1 MAKLYPVLNKA
12 HRAFIAQQHL
22 FFVATAAPQGRINLS
37 PKGGDSLR
45 VLGPDRLIWLNLTG
59 SGNETA
65 AHLLADPR
73 MTLMFCAF
81 EGDPLILRLYGQA
94 HPIHPGDS
102 EWTALYGHFS
112 PDPGARQII
121 DLQIQQVQTSC
132 GFGVPLF
139 DYRGE
144 RVLLRDWSE
153 KKGADGIR
161 DYWAKKNRTSLD
173 GLPTGIPADKTKR

>member
-1 MAKLYPVLNKA
+1 MARLYPALNEA
-12 HRAFIAQQHL
+12 HRAFIAQQQL
-22 FFVATAAPQGRINLS
+22 FFVATAAPKGRINIS
-37 PKGGDSLR
+37 PKGGDCLR
-45 VLGPDRLIWLNLTG
+45 VLGADRLIWLNLTG

-65 AHLLADPR
+65 AHLHTDPR

-94 HPIHPGDS
+94 HPIQPGDS
-102 EWTALYGHFS
+102 DWPGLYSRFP
-112 PDPGARQII
+112 PDPGARQVI
-121 DLQIQQVQTSC
+121 DMRIEQVQTSC

-144 RVLLRDWSE
+144 RSLLRDWSE
-153 KKGADGIR
+153 NKGPDGIR

-173 GLPTGIPADKTKR
+173 GLPTGVPVDKTES